1 MLMFMISARMRTG
14 WRQPWRWPSL
24 GFACTKTT
32 RLIEFGRFAATNR
45 RRRGEGRPETF
56 DFLGFTH
63 YCGKTLDGRFMVHRK
78 TQRGR
83 MVRKLKELRQELKRR
98 MHTRLREQH
107 GWLARVLRGHYA
119 YYGVAGDSYGLRR
132 FLTQLQSLAYGDPA
146 ARTKAADVV
155 GPFQRSFA
163 RQSTATA
170 QARSRLAR
178 SSGLIR
184 GYSSEEPDAGKAAS
198 PDLWGR
204 RRATATS
211 TRPLP
216 TLG

>member
-1 MLMFMISARMRTG
+1 MATALALAKFGLR
-14 WRQPWRWPSL
+14 L
-24 GFACTKTT
+24 HEDKT

-132 FLTQLQSLAYGDPA
+132 FLTQAVRAWHGAIRRRGQKRRMSWDRFNALLRANPL
-146 ARTKAADVV
+146 
-155 GPFQRSFA
+155 PPP
-163 RQSTATA
+163 
-170 QARSRLAR
+170 RLAHVW
-178 SSGLIR
+178 R
-184 GYSSEEPDAGKAAS
+184 GRAA
-198 PDLWGR
+198 
-204 RRATATS
+204 
-211 TRPLP
+211 
-216 TLG
+216 